1 VRVAAATVLMAPKRN
16 DKQDQLI
23 RFLERRAW
31 RPVLKAPEDEY
42 RDSDQK
48 RLERVKRKTEAQQE
62 RYRGYKSAGQVRQ
75 EFEDDLSSQAAKRVN
90 ADLRKLELPTQP
102 DVADAFFHLADRLGV
117 AAERGE
123 RRHHK
128 APRKRSR

>member
-1 VRVAAATVLMAPKRN
+1 MAPKRS
-16 DKQDQLI
+16 DKQDKLV

-62 RYRGYKSAGQVRQ
+62 RYRSYKSAGQVRQ
-75 EFEDDLSSQAAKRVN
+75 EFEDDLSSRAAKRVN

-102 DVADAFFHLADRLGV
+102 DVADEFFHLADRLGV
-117 AAERGE
+117 TSGRGE
-123 RRHHK
+123 RQHHRPH

>member
-1 VRVAAATVLMAPKRN
+1 MAPKRS
-16 DKQDQLI
+16 DKQDKLV

-62 RYRGYKSAGQVRQ
+62 RYRSYKSAGQVRQ
-75 EFEDDLSSQAAKRVN
+75 EFEDDLSSRAAKRVN

-102 DVADAFFHLADRLGV
+102 DVADEFFHLADRLGV
-117 AAERGE
+117 TAGRGE
-123 RRHHK
+123 RQHHRPH